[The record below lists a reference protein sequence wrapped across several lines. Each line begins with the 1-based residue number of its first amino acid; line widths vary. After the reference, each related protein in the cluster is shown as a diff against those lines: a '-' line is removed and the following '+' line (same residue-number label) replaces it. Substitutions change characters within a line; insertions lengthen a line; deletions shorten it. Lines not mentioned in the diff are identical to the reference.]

1 MAGRVYTSRR
11 LAHVCQVRSGGD
23 LLLLLLAC
31 SRWLPIF
38 VIVSYSIF
46 IAVQCPWLE
55 VDPGPGTGF
64 EVGISVVGLCALG
77 EPLSMNDFF
86 FYFHFF
92 SFPVVA
98 SLCCSCAATIIVIS
112 RANKLV
118 NNKYFSVKYC

>member
-92 SFPVVA
+92 PSLWWLLFVV
-98 SLCCSCAATIIVIS
+98 
-112 RANKLV
+112 LV
-118 NNKYFSVKYC
+118 LLRLLLLVEQTNW